1 MALDT
6 GAIALTVLAVLIVG
20 ISKGGFGGGIGMVG
34 VPIMALVMSPVQAAA
49 ILLPVLCAM
58 DIMAMKAYWKRWSS
72 PHLIYLLPAALL
84 GITVGALTF
93 TFFNAAHI
101 RLIIGV
107 IAVGFALNHWFK
119 PARFIRNKPG
129 KVAGW
134 FWGGVAGFTSFV
146 SHSGGPP
153 IAVYLLP
160 QQLDRSTYQA
170 TTVLFFLVVNYV
182 KLIPYS
188 LLGQFNTDN
197 LFTSLWLLP
206 IAALGIWLGVFLHS
220 RVPDKLFF
228 RLAYALLFLTGAK
241 LIYDGASSIL
251 G

>member
-1 MALDT
+1 MCLSAF
-6 GAIALTVLAVLIVG
+6 VLAVSVCL
-20 ISKGGFGGGIGMVG
+20 
-34 VPIMALVMSPVQAAA
+34 
-49 ILLPVLCAM
+49 
-58 DIMAMKAYWKRWSS
+58 
-72 PHLIYLLPAALL
+72 
-84 GITVGALTF
+84 
-93 TFFNAAHI
+93 
-101 RLIIGV
+101 
-107 IAVGFALNHWFK
+107 
-119 PARFIRNKPG
+119 PG

-228 RLAYALLFLTGAK
+228 RLAYALLFLTGVK